1 MIKLFPSFNVEDK
14 DVNTDGYNAVR
25 PGEVYPSPVLF
36 YVNEEENILLKV
48 TLNLGW
54 VVSHYNL
61 KSFYEFSCLNV

>member
-1 MIKLFPSFNVEDK
+1 MLLGL
-14 DVNTDGYNAVR
+14 T
-25 PGEVYPSPVLF
+25 VLF

-48 TLNLGW
+48 TLNLAR

>member
-1 MIKLFPSFNVEDK
+1 MLL
-14 DVNTDGYNAVR
+14 AVGR
-25 PGEVYPSPVLF
+25 EKFIPVLF

-48 TLNLGW
+48 TLHLGW